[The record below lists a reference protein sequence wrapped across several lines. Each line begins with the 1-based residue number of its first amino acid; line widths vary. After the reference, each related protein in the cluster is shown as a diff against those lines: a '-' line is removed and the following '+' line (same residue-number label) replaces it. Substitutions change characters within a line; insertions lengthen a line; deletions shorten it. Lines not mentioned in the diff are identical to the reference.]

1 MTLKVKISEIKNISF
16 CEFDLPIEKG
26 IYCLVGANGCGKST
40 VLSCIAQTVYSFS
53 LQNLNEYD
61 YTDSSRIEFSNGKKK
76 LFGQTKIKNGL
87 PTAF

>member
-1 MTLKVKISEIKNISF
+1 MTLKVKISGIKNISF

-53 LQNLNEYD
+53 LQKNRLLKNYARLLCAMKIFLHSHLN
-61 YTDSSRIEFSNGKKK
+61 
-76 LFGQTKIKNGL
+76 
-87 PTAF
+87 